1 MWCVIIDIESIID
14 RIWQIKLIHHSC
26 RVWVQERLGFS
37 GEWRGVQQVQIVS
50 PYILLQ
56 QRQHRLQL
64 RPTGLVLLHQ
74 RSRRT
79 LRERAEDDHQGSRA
93 REPAAAAV
101 QRRCCRNR
109 VFSISCSPY
118 DDHHV
123 IVWGHFCLI
132 FGAFSGTCWTS
143 FFITKKKKKVI
154 LGDCKRNL
162 VALFNLFCVMEFD
175 FRFKIFPLKRISLAC
190 WAISWLWIECRPMIM
205 RLDMNYCMLKDHRHL
220 S

>member
-1 MWCVIIDIESIID
+1 M
-14 RIWQIKLIHHSC
+14 
-26 RVWVQERLGFS
+26 
-37 GEWRGVQQVQIVS
+37 QIVS

-56 QRQHRLQL
+56 QRQHRLQI

-93 REPAAAAV
+93 REPAAAAAAV

-109 VFSISCSPY
+109 VFSNSCSPY

-132 FGAFSGTCWTS
+132 FGAFSGY
-143 FFITKKKKKVI
+143 
-154 LGDCKRNL
+154 LLNL
-162 VALFNLFCVMEFD
+162 VF
-175 FRFKIFPLKRISLAC
+175 
-190 WAISWLWIECRPMIM
+190 
-205 RLDMNYCMLKDHRHL
+205 YY
-220 S
+220 